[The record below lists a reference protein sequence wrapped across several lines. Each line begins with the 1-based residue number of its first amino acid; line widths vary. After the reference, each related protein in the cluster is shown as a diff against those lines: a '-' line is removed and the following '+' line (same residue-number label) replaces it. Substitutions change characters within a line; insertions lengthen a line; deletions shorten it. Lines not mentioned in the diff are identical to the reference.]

1 MYKLDESEIRKI
13 NEIIKIESTGSSKP
27 GGQHMQKTE
36 TKIRARIYIDD
47 LIKTL
52 DLDREQIKKLK
63 KEFKEGFIEA
73 ISEDTRFKILNK
85 KFAIERLIEKLEK
98 ALYMP
103 EERIIVYREPKAAK
117 DKRIKEKKITS
128 EKKKLRRK
136 LKGY

>member
-13 NEIIKIESTGSSKP
+13 NEIIRIESTGSSKP

-52 DLDREQIKKLK
+52 DLDKKQIKKLK

-98 ALYMP
+98 ALYVP
-103 EERIIVYREPKAAK
+103 EERIEVYREPKAAK
-117 DKRIKEKKITS
+117 DKRIKEKKIIS